1 MNQSQ
6 IEREKQRAAVAY
18 KVKKSFIGRNWFL
31 FRGVVVVYVLASLW
45 SAATAGGN
53 IYIRISEMLGENI
66 FAMGLAAVAGGC
78 IVFLQYISGKGMVD
92 DMQIGILKKKK
103 NGESLYSAAD
113 QVFFF
118 LKATGFVAMTAVSIT
133 LSINGVGKA
142 NEWFREVKNSP
153 AIAAADVAYY
163 DQELARIDGLIAVE
177 KTRKWK
183 GVLTT
188 EASRQIKKYEANAA
202 KLRDQ
207 RQAAIQ
213 KTDEANAGLL
223 ADYNEKTA
231 SNTSAL
237 KGVGGVAEV
246 IIIFCVL
253 FIGLYDDGL
262 YREAS
267 LKTADAPGA
276 IGRTV
281 VGFPTPA
288 PAFSQAQQQ
297 PTPEAYRS
305 TQIGFNVRNSIA
317 QQTRPAI
324 AQQQPQQRFVNTGNF
339 VAPSQQKAQQP
350 KRNTGAT
357 KNPQYLSAMS
367 AKRNAESAIRKAQQD
382 FESGAINEERFNAI
396 TAIKRAAISRNER
409 KAAQLKTRKA

>member
-31 FRGVVVVYVLASLW
+31 FRGVVLVYILASLW

-53 IYIRISEMLGENI
+53 IYIRISEMLGENW
-66 FAMGLAAVAGGC
+66 FAMGLAAIAGGA
-78 IVFLQYISGKGMVD
+78 IVFLQYISGKGAVD
-92 DMQIGILKKKK
+92 DMQVGILKANKD
-103 NGESLYSAAD
+103 GEHMYPIAD
-113 QVFFF
+113 RVFFF
-118 LKATGFVAMTAVSIT
+118 LKATGFVAMTTVSIT

-142 NEWFREVKNSP
+142 NEWFREVKNPP
-153 AIAAADVAYY
+153 ALAAADVAYY

-223 ADYNEKTA
+223 ADYDAKTA

-276 IGRTV
+276 MNRPI
-281 VGFPTPA
+281 GFPTPA
-288 PAFSQAQQQ
+288 PAFNQAQQQ
-297 PTPEAYRS
+297 PNPEAYRS

-317 QQTRPAI
+317 QQSRHVI
-324 AQQQPQQRFVNTGNF
+324 AQQQPPQTVVNTGNF
-339 VAPSQQKAQQP
+339 VATVQQKAQQQ
-350 KRNTGAT
+350 KRNNGAT
-357 KNPQYLSAMS
+357 KNPQYLSA
-367 AKRNAESAIRKAQQD
+367 RSAIRNARTAINKAQRD
-382 FESGAINEERFNAI
+382 FEMGAIDAEQLSAI
-396 TAIKRAAISRNER
+396 ITTKQAAIARNER
-409 KAAQLKTRKA
+409 KAAQLKNRNQ

>member
-31 FRGVVVVYVLASLW
+31 FRGVVLVYILASFW

-53 IYIRISEMLGENI
+53 IYIRISEMLGENW
-66 FAMGLAAVAGGC
+66 FAMGLAAIAGGA
-78 IVFLQYISGKGMVD
+78 IVFLQYISGKGAVD
-92 DMQIGILKKKK
+92 DMQVGILKA
-103 NGESLYSAAD
+103 NEDGEHMYPIAD
-113 QVFFF
+113 RVFFF
-118 LKATGFVAMTAVSIT
+118 LKATGFVAMTTVSIT

-142 NEWFREVKNSP
+142 NEWFREVKNPP
-153 AIAAADVAYY
+153 ALAAADVTYY

-223 ADYNEKTA
+223 ADYDAKTA

-276 IGRTV
+276 MNRPI
-281 VGFPTPA
+281 GFPTPA
-288 PAFSQAQQQ
+288 PAFNHGATNQ
-297 PTPEAYRS
+297 PSDMYRG
-305 TQIGFNVRNSIA
+305 TNIGFTVRPETGGTMRA
-317 QQTRPAI
+317 QNNGGTMRKNA
-324 AQQQPQQRFVNTGNF
+324 PQQINAPISKSVPP
-339 VAPSQQKAQQP
+339 VAGVQKRSKYTAEERKELATLKDKIKGYK
-350 KRNTGAT
+350 KRNLGEQGAAT
-357 KNPQYLSAMS
+357 LAAWIERKKEIQRGAKN
-367 AKRNAESAIRKAQQD
+367 RKA
-382 FESGAINEERFNAI
+382 
-396 TAIKRAAISRNER
+396 
-409 KAAQLKTRKA
+409 

>member
-1 MNQSQ
+1 MNKSQ

-31 FRGVVVVYVLASLW
+31 FRGVVLVYILASFW

-53 IYIRISEMLGENI
+53 IYIRISEMLGENW
-66 FAMGLAAVAGGC
+66 FAMGLAAIAGGA
-78 IVFLQYISGKGMVD
+78 IVFLQYISGKGAVD
-92 DMQIGILKKKK
+92 DMQVGILKA
-103 NGESLYSAAD
+103 NEDGEHMYPIAD
-113 QVFFF
+113 RVFFF
-118 LKATGFVAMTAVSIT
+118 LKATGFVAMTTVSIT

-142 NEWFREVKNSP
+142 NEWFREVKNPP
-153 AIAAADVAYY
+153 ALAAADVAYY
-163 DQELARIDGLIAVE
+163 DQELARIDGLIAME

-213 KTDEANAGLL
+213 KTDDANAGLL
-223 ADYNEKTA
+223 ADYDAKTA

-276 IGRTV
+276 MNRPI
-281 VGFPTPA
+281 GFPTPA
-288 PAFSQAQQQ
+288 PAFNHGATNQ
-297 PTPEAYRS
+297 PSDMYRG
-305 TQIGFNVRNSIA
+305 TNIGFTVRPETGGTMRA
-317 QQTRPAI
+317 QNNGGTMRKNA
-324 AQQQPQQRFVNTGNF
+324 PQQINAPISKSVPP
-339 VAPSQQKAQQP
+339 VAGVQKRSKYTAEERKELATLKDKIKGYK
-350 KRNTGAT
+350 KRNLGEQGAAT
-357 KNPQYLSAMS
+357 LAAWIERKKEIQRGAKN
-367 AKRNAESAIRKAQQD
+367 RKA
-382 FESGAINEERFNAI
+382 
-396 TAIKRAAISRNER
+396 
-409 KAAQLKTRKA
+409 

>member
-45 SAATAGGN
+45 SMATASGN
-53 IYIRISEMLGENI
+53 IYIRISEMLGENW
-66 FAMGLAAVAGGC
+66 FAMLCAGIAGFA
-78 IVFLQYISGKGMVD
+78 IVGLQYISGKGMVD
-92 DMQIGILKKKK
+92 DMQVGILKSNKE
-103 NGESLYSAAD
+103 GEHIYPIAD
-113 QVFFF
+113 RVFFF
-118 LKATGFVAMTAVSIT
+118 LKAAGFVAMTAVSIT

-142 NEWFREVKNSP
+142 NEWFREVKNP
-153 AIAAADVAYY
+153 PTLATADVTYY

-213 KTDEANAGLL
+213 KADEANAALL

-231 SNTSAL
+231 SNTYAL
-237 KGVGGVAEV
+237 KGVGGVAE
-246 IIIFCVL
+246 IIIVFCIG
-253 FIGLYDDGL
+253 FIGLYDDGRN
-262 YREAS
+262 REAGV
-267 LKTADAPGA
+267 KTADAPGA
-276 IGRTV
+276 MSRPI
-281 VGFPTPA
+281 GFPTPA
-288 PAFSQAQQQ
+288 PAFNQAQQQ
-297 PTPEAYRS
+297 PHPEAYRS

-317 QQTRPAI
+317 QQSRPNI
-324 AQQQPQQRFVNTGNF
+324 AQQKPPQTFVKTGDF
-339 VAPSQQKAQQP
+339 VAPSQQKAQQQ
-350 KRNTGAT
+350 KRNNSAT
-357 KNPQYLSAMS
+357 KNPQYLSA
-367 AKRNAESAIRKAQQD
+367 RSAIRNARTAINKAQQL
-382 FESGAINEERFNAI
+382 FEDGAIDADQLGAI
-396 TAIKRAAISRNER
+396 IATKQAAIARNER
-409 KAAQLKTRKA
+409 KAAQLKNRKA